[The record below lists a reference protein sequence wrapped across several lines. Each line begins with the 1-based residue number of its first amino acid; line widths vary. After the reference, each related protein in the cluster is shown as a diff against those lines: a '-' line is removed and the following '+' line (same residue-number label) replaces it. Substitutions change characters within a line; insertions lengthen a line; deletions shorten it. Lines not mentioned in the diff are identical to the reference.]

1 MKLPSLGDLGLHAL
15 ALILA
20 IVVYHLVKTGTTY
33 PETTHDRPFF
43 HER

>member
-20 IVVYHLVKTGTTY
+20 IVVYHIVKNEPSHTD
-33 PETTHDRPFF
+33 TTHDRALFAN
-43 HER
+43 